1 MILIT
6 GEKDTGKKPLA
17 KQLEAEL
24 FSEGRLVYFLGIGNV
39 LYGVDADI
47 KGRNDQRREH
57 LRRLAEVAHI
67 LLEAGVIL
75 IVTAIELTQEDLELI
90 QTTIHSDKI
99 ETIWV
104 GEKVTTDIPYDLKIQ
119 SSKYPE
125 EAVSRI
131 KALLEEKS
139 IVLPLKA

>member
-1 MILIT
+1 M
-6 GEKDTGKKPLA
+6 
-17 KQLEAEL
+17 
-24 FSEGRLVYFLGIGNV
+24 
-39 LYGVDADI
+39 
-47 KGRNDQRREH
+47 
-57 LRRLAEVAHI
+57 
-67 LLEAGVIL
+67 IL

-104 GEKVTTDIPYDLKIQ
+104 GDSVTTDIPYDQKIQ
-119 SSKYPE
+119 SSTYPE

-139 IVLPLKA
+139 IVLPLET